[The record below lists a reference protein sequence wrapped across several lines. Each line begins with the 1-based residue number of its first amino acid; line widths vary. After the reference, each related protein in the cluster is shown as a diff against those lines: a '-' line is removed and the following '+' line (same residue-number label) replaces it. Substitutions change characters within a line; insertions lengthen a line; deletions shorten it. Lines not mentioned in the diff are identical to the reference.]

1 MEAEIDDTYA
11 EAFEGLYSEILVTAK
26 NSKWLMA
33 SVNSAIGF
41 ATSTVGCTCEAGIDR
56 IIEPENTPDG
66 RIGAAVQFWV
76 ASFCNDPE
84 RTLEHELIC
93 RIGQCVLTAPTTA
106 VFNFTDSEK
115 GFEIGRKMG
124 FFGDGF
130 QKEEERFNRIIVNIP
145 RMMGEFL
152 IEKEICYSKGV
163 MGGNL
168 WFFADSEDS
177 ALEAAESAV
186 DAINDIDGVVTTFPG
201 GVCASGSKVGSRY
214 KFLKASTNRK
224 LCPTLK
230 PVIDDSMVPDGVK
243 SISEITM
250 NGVSESAVRK
260 AMHSG
265 IEASKNTGGL
275 IKISAGNYDG
285 KLGKYKIYL
294 KR

>member
-41 ATSTVGCTCEAGIDR
+41 ATSIVGCTCEAGIDR
-56 IIEPENTPDG
+56 IIEPEDTPDG

-76 ASFCNDPE
+76 ASFCNDPV
-84 RTLEHELIC
+84 RALEHELIC
-93 RIGQCVLTAPTTA
+93 RIGQCILTAPTTA

-115 GFEIGRKMG
+115 GFEIGRKLG

-130 QKEEERFNRIIVNIP
+130 QNEEERFNRIIVNIP

-152 IEKEICYSKGV
+152 IEKKINYSKGV

-168 WFFADSEDS
+168 RFFADSEDS
-177 ALEAAESAV
+177 ALKSAESAV
-186 DAINDIDGVVTTFPG
+186 DAINDINGVVTTFPG

-214 KFLKASTNRK
+214 KFLKASTNCK

-230 PVIDDSMVPDGVK
+230 PVIDDSMVPDGVE
-243 SISEITM
+243 SISEITV
-250 NGVSESAVRK
+250 NGISESAVRK

-265 IEASKNTGGL
+265 IEASKGTKGL
-275 IKISAGNYDG
+275 IKISAGNYGG